1 MKIRSVTQIV
11 RGLLKKAAGEDRV
24 EEMKDRIR
32 EHLTRARDSGNDRE
46 ILQQFLYENEG
57 QPRAIRAMNLRA
69 QLDGEKARVS
79 DATLTDQ
86 MIERRTPLSE
96 RKIMA
101 LSESFPYHANSA
113 STIDEE
119 VEASIIRGNKS
130 ENSDNFYSK
139 KGSRYEGDG
148 TLKADNMSLEDLAG
162 AFAFFSSQSDT
173 TLEDDAQKLVNDKEK
188 ESINKL
194 AHAFP
199 HLCVSM

>member
-96 RKIMA
+96 EKIIA
-101 LSESFPYHANSA
+101 LSESFPFHAKGDS
-113 STIDEE
+113 ILDEE
-119 VEASIIRGNKS
+119 IETGITRGKKS
-130 ENSDNFYSK
+130 DNSDNFYSIN
-139 KGSRYEGDG
+139 GSTYEDDG
-148 TLKADNMSLEDLAG
+148 RLKADNISLEDLAE
-162 AFAFFSSQSDT
+162 AFAFFSSQSDD
-173 TLEDDAQKLVNDKEK
+173 TLKDDAERLVNVKEK
-188 ESINKL
+188 ESIDKL

-199 HLCVSM
+199 HLCVSI